1 MRYKGALAIMLISIL
16 LFGCGEK
23 SDTIKLRDESEHFRY
38 ISTKTDKEILS
49 NLEEN
54 LESNYDRIAND
65 LNVNLDE
72 KINVT
77 IYPNIN
83 EFHKATRYTDAEDWL
98 VGFARDG
105 EIFMVS
111 PLNPGSVHNYESL
124 MKVIVHEYTHIL
136 VEKINKNTDIYLNE
150 GIAVIEANQM
160 DSNTEGYLKEIAIL
174 NKLPKLDEMKNNYS
188 ELEQPYLISGGFV
201 DFIIKNN
208 GYTKVIDLIKNPD
221 NIEEIIG
228 LSKEEIILKWREYII
243 SNY

>member
-1 MRYKGALAIMLISIL
+1 MMLISIL
-16 LFGCGEK
+16 LFGCVEK
-23 SDTIKLRDESEHFRY
+23 SDTIKLRHESKHFRY

-49 NLEEN
+49 DLEEN

-65 LNVNLDE
+65 LNVTLDK

-83 EFHKATRYTDAEDWL
+83 EFHKATGYIDAEDWL

-111 PLNPGSVHNYESL
+111 PLNPGSIHNYESL

-150 GIAVIEANQM
+150 GIAVVEANQI
-160 DSNTEGYLKEIAIL
+160 DINTKVYLKETAAL

-201 DFIIKNN
+201 DFIIENN
-208 GYTKVIDLIKNPD
+208 GYAKVIDLIKNPD
-221 NIEEIIG
+221 NIEKIIG
-228 LSKEEIILKWREYII
+228 LSKEEIILKWREYIL

>member
-1 MRYKGALAIMLISIL
+1 MRYKGTLVMMLISIL

-23 SDTIKLRDESEHFRY
+23 ADIIKLRHESEHFRY
-38 ISTKTDKEILS
+38 ISTKIDKEILS
-49 NLEEN
+49 NLEES

-65 LNVNLDE
+65 LNVTLDE

-83 EFHKATRYTDAEDWL
+83 EFHKATGYIDAEDWF

-111 PLNPGSVHNYESL
+111 PLNPGSVHNYDSL

-136 VEKINKNTDIYLNE
+136 VENINKNTDVYLNE
-150 GIAVIEANQM
+150 GIAVVEANQI
-160 DSNTEGYLKEIAIL
+160 DSSTKYYLKEIATL
-174 NKLPKLDEMKNNYS
+174 NKLPKIDEMKYNYS

-208 GYTKVIDLIKNPD
+208 GYEKVIDLIKNPD

-228 LSKEEIILKWREYII
+228 LSKEEIILKWREYIL

>member
-1 MRYKGALAIMLISIL
+1 MMLISIL
-16 LFGCGEK
+16 LFGCVEK
-23 SDTIKLRDESEHFRY
+23 SDTIKLRHESKHFRY

-49 NLEEN
+49 DLEEN

-65 LNVNLDE
+65 LNVTLDK

-83 EFHKATRYTDAEDWL
+83 EFHKATGYIDAEDWL

-111 PLNPGSVHNYESL
+111 PLNPGSIHNYESL

-160 DSNTEGYLKEIAIL
+160 DSNTECYLK
-174 NKLPKLDEMKNNYS
+174 
-188 ELEQPYLISGGFV
+188 
-201 DFIIKNN
+201 
-208 GYTKVIDLIKNPD
+208 
-221 NIEEIIG
+221 
-228 LSKEEIILKWREYII
+228 
-243 SNY
+243 

>member
-1 MRYKGALAIMLISIL
+1 MRYKGALVMMLISIL
-16 LFGCGEK
+16 LFGCVEK
-23 SDTIKLRDESEHFRY
+23 SDTIKLRHESKHFRY

-49 NLEEN
+49 DLEEN

-65 LNVNLDE
+65 LNVTLDK

-83 EFHKATRYTDAEDWL
+83 EFHKATGYIDAEDWL

-111 PLNPGSVHNYESL
+111 PLNPGSIHNYESL

-150 GIAVIEANQM
+150 GIAVVEANQI
-160 DSNTEGYLKEIAIL
+160 DINTKVYLKETASL

-201 DFIIKNN
+201 DFIIENN
-208 GYTKVIDLIKNPD
+208 GYAKVIDLIKNPD
-221 NIEEIIG
+221 NIEKIIG
-228 LSKEEIILKWREYII
+228 LSKEEIILKWREYIL

>member
-1 MRYKGALAIMLISIL
+1 MMLISIL
-16 LFGCGEK
+16 LFGCVEK
-23 SDTIKLRDESEHFRY
+23 SDTIKLRHESKHFRY

-49 NLEEN
+49 DLEEN

-65 LNVNLDE
+65 LNVTLDK

-83 EFHKATRYTDAEDWL
+83 EFHKATGYIDAEDWL

-111 PLNPGSVHNYESL
+111 PLNPGSIHNYESL

-136 VEKINKNTDIYLNE
+136 VGNINKNTDIYLNE
-150 GIAVIEANQM
+150 GIAVVEADQI
-160 DSNTEGYLKEIAIL
+160 DSNTKYYLKETATL

-201 DFIIKNN
+201 DFIIKEH
-208 GYTKVIDLIKNPD
+208 GYDKVIDVIKNPD
-221 NIEEIIG
+221 NIEEII
-228 LSKEEIILKWREYII
+228 LKWREYILR
-243 SNY
+243 NY

>member
-1 MRYKGALAIMLISIL
+1 MRYKGALIMILISIL

-23 SDTIKLRDESEHFRY
+23 ADTIKLRHESEHFKY
-38 ISTKTDKEILS
+38 ISTKSDKDVLS
-49 NLEEN
+49 NLEET

-65 LNVNLDE
+65 LNVTLDE
-72 KINVT
+72 KINVN

-83 EFHKATRYTDAEDWL
+83 EFHKATGYIDAEDWL

-111 PLNPGSVHNYESL
+111 PLNPGSVHNYDSL
-124 MKVIVHEYTHIL
+124 MNVIVHEYTHIL
-136 VEKINKNTDIYLNE
+136 VGNINPNTDIYLNE
-150 GIAVIEANQM
+150 GIAVVEANQI
-160 DSNTEGYLKEIAIL
+160 DSNTKYYLKEIATL
-174 NKLPKLDEMKNNYS
+174 NKLPKIDEMKNNYS
-188 ELEQPYLISGGFV
+188 ELEQPYLISGAFV

-208 GYTKVIDLIKNPD
+208 GYDKVIDLIKNPD

-228 LSKEEIILKWREYII
+228 LSKEEIILKWRECIL